1 MKMKLHQLKI
11 LDQYYID
18 VDSGKKTFEL
28 REDDRDYE
36 VDDLI
41 NFIRIDKKGTLINTD
56 FVYQIVYILRDCPK
70 YGLLEG
76 YAILG
81 IRKCGKLVS
90 WPHIK

>member
-1 MKMKLHQLKI
+1 MEMKLHQLKI
-11 LDQYYID
+11 LDEYYID
-18 VDSGKKTFEL
+18 VESGEKTFEL
-28 REDDRDYE
+28 RKDDRDYE

-41 NFIRIDKKGTLINTD
+41 NFIRIDKKGNLINTD

-81 IRKCGKLVS
+81 IRQCGKLIS